1 MIPFEKPVKFGLI
14 SGLILI
20 VYSVLIYV
28 ADLSAFNPLIVF
40 LTGIVT
46 FGLLIVAAVLAIN
59 KMRDQDLGKKIT
71 YVQALIAG
79 AVVIVVGM
87 YLSAI
92 WAYVF
97 NGFIDPE
104 YMARKVDEFL
114 LSMEGNIPEEAFES
128 MLENFE
134 TALDAGKSFVQQ
146 LWVSPIIA
154 IVLSAIISIF
164 IKKDKTQ
171 DQIN

>member
-20 VYSVLIYV
+20 VYSVIIYV
-28 ADLSAFNPLIVF
+28 ADLSAFNPLIAF

-46 FGLLIVAAVLAIN
+46 FGLLIVAAVMAIN

-71 YVQALIAG
+71 YVQALAAG
-79 AVVIVVGM
+79 AIVIVVGL
-87 YLSAI
+87 YVSAI

-114 LSMEGNIPEEAFES
+114 LTMEGNIPEEAFES